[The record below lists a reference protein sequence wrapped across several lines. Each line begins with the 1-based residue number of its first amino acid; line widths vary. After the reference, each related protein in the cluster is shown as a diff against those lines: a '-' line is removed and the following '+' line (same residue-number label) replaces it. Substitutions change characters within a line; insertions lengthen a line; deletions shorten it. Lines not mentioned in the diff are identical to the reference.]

1 MGWPEDRDLRDK
13 DEMGETMPDEYIE
26 DGPENWGDDP
36 EVRPPPT
43 ADPPPAWRRPAAPA
57 RDATGSRPPT
67 ADEAA
72 DHYAGQ
78 LAETSASA
86 FMYFTMAG
94 VFRQADSLA
103 YKLFRDRLLVECGS
117 PTDPIEIMLIEQLA
131 LAHLNTGRLHFKS
144 ATADGLEAART
155 YGALAIALAGEF
167 RRGALALKAYRAKP
181 QAGEGRSTKADDSG
195 RDPIAGQEAVDGE
208 LGSNTGDEV
217 DGGTI
222 PLPESQAGRGREA
235 EQGEK
240 ARPKRRR
247 A

>member
-1 MGWPEDRDLRDK
+1 
-13 DEMGETMPDEYIE
+13 MPNEHIE

-36 EVRPPPT
+36 EEVRPLP
-43 ADPPPAWRRPAAPA
+43 AAGPPPAWRRPAAPA
-57 RDATGSRPPT
+57 PGGSGPPQSANEQAAEHFASHL
-67 ADEAA
+67 AD
-72 DHYAGQ
+72 
-78 LAETSASA
+78 TSSSA
-86 FMYFTMAG
+86 FMYFCMAG

-155 YGALAIALAGEF
+155 YGALAVALAGEF
-167 RRGALALKAYRAKP
+167 RRGALALKAYRARP
-181 QAGEGRSTKADDSG
+181 QAGEGRSPVADVSG
-195 RDPIAGQEAVDGE
+195 RDPIAEQEAVDGE

-222 PLPESQAGRGREA
+222 PLPESKEGRGRPEEPRQA
-235 EQGEK
+235 TR
-240 ARPKRRR
+240 AKRRR

>member
-1 MGWPEDRDLRDK
+1 
-13 DEMGETMPDEYIE
+13 MPDEYIE
-26 DGPENWGDDP
+26 SETENWGDDP
-36 EVRPPPT
+36 EEVRPPPA
-43 ADPPPAWRRPAAPA
+43 ADPPPAWRRRGTPAP
-57 RDATGSRPPT
+57 RGSGPPQS
-67 ADEAA
+67 ANEQAA
-72 DHYAGQ
+72 EHFASHLAG
-78 LAETSASA
+78 TSSSA
-86 FMYFTMAG
+86 FMYFCMAG